1 MKKKFCLMVTCILF
15 GCISEVK
22 IPDDVM
28 SKNEMISFLIDVHIL
43 EAKMGQLSLSRDSA
57 YEVFSHFESEIFEQ
71 HEVDDSLYNKSLE
84 FYYMNPEIMEEIY
97 EAVLDS
103 LSLYERMSK
112 GNLEETQ
119 SENQGN

>member
-1 MKKKFCLMVTCILF
+1 MKKKFCLMVSCILF
-15 GCISEVK
+15 GCIGEVK

-43 EAKMGQLSLSRDSA
+43 EAKMGQLSLNRDSA

-71 HEVDDSLYNKSLE
+71 HGVDDSLYNKSLE

-97 EAVLDS
+97 AAVLDS

-119 SENQGN
+119 SDNQGN